1 MLDEAGNDP
10 IRRSKLIN
18 DIVASVAIIPDN
30 IARSVY
36 IRECSSMMEID
47 EQVLLNAVNK
57 IRLDKN
63 QRNESKVKQQ
73 PEYSPA
79 VPYRN
84 DDVNDY
90 VYPPELA
97 SLEISDVPEVPADF
111 PMAPPVEDLPPSS
124 SVPQEAPLPEEVT
137 TKPAAPQIRRSP
149 YEPYEI
155 NLLRYIIRYGEQI
168 LFDYV
173 DDETNE
179 RVQWRV
185 AEYIKSDLE
194 QDELTFYNPLFKR
207 ILDEAAEHCKDDN
220 FVSSRYFLAHQDQ
233 LISKLAAN
241 LMSEKYQLSKYH
253 TKYREI
259 EGERDRLDQLV
270 IKDIFALKDAYILR
284 QIKEIQAK
292 MKELQ
297 TSGNMDEAMEL
308 MRKLVRLNEIK
319 NALSKELGERIV
331 LKM

>member
-1 MLDEAGNDP
+1 M
-10 IRRSKLIN
+10 
-18 DIVASVAIIPDN
+18 
-30 IARSVY
+30 
-36 IRECSSMMEID
+36 
-47 EQVLLNAVNK
+47 
-57 IRLDKN
+57 
-63 QRNESKVKQQ
+63 
-73 PEYSPA
+73 
-79 VPYRN
+79 
-84 DDVNDY
+84 
-90 VYPPELA
+90 
-97 SLEISDVPEVPADF
+97 
-111 PMAPPVEDLPPSS
+111 
-124 SVPQEAPLPEEVT
+124 
-137 TKPAAPQIRRSP
+137 
-149 YEPYEI
+149 
-155 NLLRYIIRYGEQI
+155 
-168 LFDYV
+168 FDYV

-179 RVQWRV
+179 RVQWRL

-220 FVSSRYFLAHQDQ
+220 FVASRYFLAHQDQ

-259 EGERDRLDQLV
+259 EDERDRLDQLV